1 MRNSVFPSLLMMVLI
16 SIALFSSCEKDGD
29 LTSSVVDIDNYVDS
43 TMYDMQRDAN
53 CGRFG
58 CYELVFPIS
67 LNFPDGSTVEVD
79 SYEDLR
85 ETLYAWKEA
94 NPEADTRPELAFPID
109 LLTEDGE
116 VVTVESREE
125 LGELRRAC
133 RRDYWRNHGPRGHRN
148 RPMFCFK
155 PVFPLSLAFPDG
167 TTAEAA
173 DRKEMKDLLRSW
185 KSANPESEERPEL
198 VFPIEVEYEDGTTTT
213 ANSAEELAALKEECA
228 EGA

>member
-1 MRNSVFPSLLMMVLI
+1 MRNSVFPALMMMVLMTI
-16 SIALFSSCEKDGD
+16 GLFTSCEKDSD
-29 LTSSVVDIDNYVDS
+29 LTTSVVDIDNYVDS
-43 TMYDMQRDAN
+43 TMYDMQRNAN

-58 CYELVFPIS
+58 CYELVFPIT
-67 LNFPDGSTVEVD
+67 LNFPDGTSAEVD

-94 NPEADTRPELAFPID
+94 NPEAGERPVLAFPID

-116 VVTVESREE
+116 VVTVENREE

-155 PVFPLSLAFPDG
+155 PVYPLSLTFPDG
-167 TTAEAA
+167 TITEVE
-173 DRKEMKDLLRSW
+173 DFREMKEILRTW
-185 KSANPESEERPEL
+185 KSENRDAEGRPKF
-198 VFPIEVEYEDGTTTT
+198 VFPMEVEYEDGTTATVESP
-213 ANSAEELAALKEECA
+213 ADIRALKEECA

>member
-1 MRNSVFPSLLMMVLI
+1 MRNSVFPALMMMVLMTI
-16 SIALFSSCEKDGD
+16 GLFTSCEKDSD
-29 LTSSVVDIDNYVDS
+29 LTTSVVDIDNYVDS
-43 TMYDMQRDAN
+43 TMYDMQRNAN

-58 CYELVFPIS
+58 CYELVFPIT
-67 LNFPDGSTVEVD
+67 LNFPDGTSAEVD

-94 NPEADTRPELAFPID
+94 NPEAGERPVLAFPID

-116 VVTVESREE
+116 VVTVENREE

-133 RRDYWRNHGPRGHRN
+133 RRDFWRNNGPRGHRN

-155 PVFPLSLAFPDG
+155 PVYPLSLTFPDG
-167 TTAEAA
+167 TITEVE
-173 DRKEMKDLLRSW
+173 DLQEMKDVLRTW
-185 KSANPESEERPEL
+185 KSENRDAEGRPKF
-198 VFPIEVEYEDGTTTT
+198 VFPMEVEYEDGTTATVESP
-213 ANSAEELAALKEECA
+213 ADIRALKEECA